1 MQTLAHIFQNA
12 DDHIQVR
19 TLLDAMGNP
28 WFCCTDVA
36 RAVGYKDP
44 RTAVKDWMHER
55 QNINEISMVGKYL
68 PLDLHP
74 TVALALW
81 PFGYTAIPEGSKAR
95 KHSKAKGVK
104 GWPQANLRSP

>member
-55 QNINEISMVGKYL
+55 QNINEISWGVDTPPWIYKHFLEMAG
-68 PLDLHP
+68 
-74 TVALALW
+74 LAL
-81 PFGYTAIPEGSKAR
+81 P
-95 KHSKAKGVK
+95 
-104 GWPQANLRSP
+104 